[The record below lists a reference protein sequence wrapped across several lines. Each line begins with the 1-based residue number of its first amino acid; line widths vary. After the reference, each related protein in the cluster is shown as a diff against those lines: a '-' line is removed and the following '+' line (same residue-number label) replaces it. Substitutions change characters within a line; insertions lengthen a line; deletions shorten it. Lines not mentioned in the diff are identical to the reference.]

1 LKPWKKKQLKL
12 LKIWL
17 ALEKAALRQIYPKP
31 LAVAS
36 MNCLDLAQSHHP
48 DQFIRPK
55 TYLAALIPHTL
66 ETLSS
71 KSTNKKNHQP
81 GSMTSLVKYLP
92 QNNKLSHKQ
101 LQPTA

>member
-1 LKPWKKKQLKL
+1 
-12 LKIWL
+12 
-17 ALEKAALRQIYPKP
+17 
-31 LAVAS
+31 
-36 MNCLDLAQSHHP
+36 M
-48 DQFIRPK
+48 
-55 TYLAALIPHTL
+55 TYLAALMINTL

-71 KSTNKKNHQP
+71 KSTSQKNHQP